1 MAKNSVTLRLGSEGA
16 DAIKQKL
23 REIGEASNEN
33 FEKAGAAAEF
43 AGRKFDSTLAR
54 LDPLA
59 KANRDLA
66 GAIAVAETAV
76 KSGAKTQEEA
86 NKVIDLATARH
97 DALIER
103 LQRASAAAKENSAS
117 IDGIIG
123 RLSEWQSTQ
132 ASMIGRLDAWTAA
145 IRRLNEEANKPL
157 AATSP
162 MAAAMGQHYRETT
175 SFSGR
180 LSSWQAEQARVE
192 DLRNRPPSPIAAT
205 MGAYYAQSTSMVGR
219 LDAWAASQKKLTE
232 ETTATAKATALTR
245 YEWINL
251 GRQMQDVGTSLAGGA
266 SPFMVL
272 TQQGAQISDVFTSSG
287 SGAGAALKDFGAT
300 ALRYVFHPVTLVTA
314 ALGGATYAALKY
326 QQQNDALA
334 QSLNGVGRA
343 AGVNVEELRSIALT
357 GGKRAGL
364 GVSDSIAL
372 ASQYASAGVSGSNIG
387 SLISNTKRFSATFNI
402 DLTKAGEEIS
412 AIVNDSSLGAFEKR
426 FGAVA
431 YSTKDMVRSLQESG
445 RYIEAQTELVRLLD
459 EQTKKTADT
468 TWSISKAWDQVK
480 NGAGE
485 YLQSLG
491 RVIDRAVKGPSLS
504 EQLASARGDYFY
516 LRAKRGPNESA
527 YPGETEAEKRVG
539 DLERR
544 IEEERTSARRAARDL
559 ETNRLSQDAAAAARR
574 IAPESFARGDLE
586 SQRTLLSRALGDPET
601 VRKMGDAAVGAR
613 AALAML
619 TTQIDTWQS
628 ALEKQREDAALSLRE
643 LNALTYA
650 EREAAAM
657 ERARVQTLRDTNDA
671 ARAAL
676 AAETERAKMLAESA
690 RKVDDLA
697 RGSRDS
703 LELAR
708 LSPFERRM
716 REIEN
721 SERDFRRENLP
732 SESMAASF
740 DLAGEAARKLADALN
755 GAAAGVLGNSA
766 PAFVKNDLL
775 GRIIRAEGTDKFGD
789 PYNTSLGYLK
799 SPKPLTE
806 MSMTESLAWG
816 DEIRRRMGVNSS
828 AKGAFQIVN
837 PTQRAAMAALSMQAD
852 DKFSVENQQRMASW
866 IAQRQGLSAWE
877 GFKVHPEFLRGVAR
891 PQNDNSAGLSAGV
904 SKAFG
909 DQREQARYEMIQK
922 PLKDANDEIERQRA
936 LLKAQTS
943 AFGQSTEAT
952 ARAAKEQELLNEYQR
967 NGVPLTAQLRAEIA
981 ATAEN
986 YGRLAQE
993 TEAAQQRQ
1001 REMVGAMDEL
1011 RSVSKETLG
1020 SIVSDLAKGKSAA
1033 EAFGGALSRI
1043 GDKLLNKG
1051 VDSIVEPLLGQT
1063 GKAGGGLFGDLIG
1076 GALKFLPFEKGG
1088 VMTSVGPL
1096 PLKAYASG
1104 GVAYGPQLALFG
1116 EGRMPE
1122 AYVPLPDGRAIP
1134 VRMQAPSAA
1143 NSNAAANAGLMA
1155 GNQKSSSFGSGGH
1168 TFVFNLP
1175 GVTNSSDF
1183 MKSQGQITGGAARAL
1198 QNAGR
1203 YL

>member
-33 FEKAGAAAEF
+33 FGKAGAAAEF
-43 AGRKFDSTLAR
+43 AGKKFDSTLAR
-54 LDPLA
+54 LDPLE

-66 GAIAVAETAV
+66 SAIAVAETAV

-103 LQRASAAAKENSAS
+103 LQRTSAAAKESSAS
-117 IDGIIG
+117 VDGIIS

-192 DLRNRPPSPIAAT
+192 DLRNRPPSPIAAAMGT
-205 MGAYYAQSTSMVGR
+205 YYAQSTSMIGRLDAWTESVRRLNAEANKPLAPTSPLAAAMGEHYRQTTSFSGRLSAWQADQARAEAERNKPASPIAAAMGAYYAETTSMVGR
-219 LDAWAASQKKLTE
+219 LDAWSAAQKRVTE
-232 ETTATAKATALTR
+232 ETTAGAKTAGLAR
-245 YEWINL
+245 HEWINL
-251 GRQMQDVGTSLAGGA
+251 SRQMQDVGVSLYGGQA
-266 SPFMVL
+266 PLTVL
-272 TQQGAQISDVFTSSG
+272 VQQGSQIADIFGSSRVG
-287 SGAGAALKDFGAT
+287 AAASMKEFVQTIGGVALHPITLIAAGAISAGLAT
-300 ALRYVFHPVTLVTA
+300 MRWKEQT
-314 ALGGATYAALKY
+314 
-326 QQQNDALA
+326 DALTV
-334 QSLNGVGRA
+334 SLNGLGRA
-343 AGVNVEELRSIALT
+343 SGLTIAGSGSIAERAAT
-357 GGKRAGL
+357 GA
-364 GVSDSIAL
+364 
-372 ASQYASAGVSGSNIG
+372 N
-387 SLISNTKRFSATFNI
+387 ISN
-402 DLTKAGEEIS
+402 
-412 AIVNDSSLGAFEKR
+412 
-426 FGAVA
+426 
-431 YSTKDMVRSLQESG
+431 
-445 RYIEAQTELVRLLD
+445 
-459 EQTKKTADT
+459 
-468 TWSISKAWDQVK
+468 
-480 NGAGE
+480 
-485 YLQSLG
+485 
-491 RVIDRAVKGPSLS
+491 
-504 EQLASARGDYFY
+504 ASARGMAAQFLGAGVPGTAVGGAIGIATDFGRK
-516 LRAKRGPNESA
+516 LGLSQEEAAKTLASA
-527 YPGETEAEKRVG
+527 FADPAKGAEELASRLGLVSFAQREEIKQLQAVG
-539 DLERR
+539 DKSGASARLLDALAGQLDRMVDPTTRWQKMLDGIGKRMSDKFDE
-544 IEEERTSARRAARDL
+544 IAKGFEGPKSYKDSIGQIAEQARRAKEASDSKTQQREADL
-559 ETNRLSQDAAAAARR
+559 NRMRQDGALAARE
-574 IAPESFARGDLE
+574 ASAR
-586 SQRTLLSRALGDPET
+586 TF
-601 VRKMGDAAVGAR
+601 
-613 AALAML
+613 
-619 TTQIDTWQS
+619 
-628 ALEKQREDAALSLRE
+628 
-643 LNALTYA
+643 A
-650 EREAAAM
+650 EREAIVV
-657 ERARVQTLRDTNDA
+657 ERARIETLRQTNDA
-671 ARAAL
+671 VKASI
-676 AAETERAKMLAESA
+676 AAENERAKMLAESA

-716 REIEN
+716 REIDN

-732 SESMAASF
+732 SGPMAASF

-755 GAAAGVLGNSA
+755 GAAAGVSGNSA

-789 PYNTSLGYLK
+789 PFNTSLGYLK
-799 SPKPLTE
+799 SPKPLTG
-806 MSMTESLAWG
+806 MTMAESLSWG
-816 DEIRRRMGVNSS
+816 DEVRRRMGMNSS

-837 PTQRAAMAALSMQAD
+837 STQRAAMKALGLGMGD
-852 DKFSVENQQRMASW
+852 PFSVDNQKRMASW
-866 IAQRQGLSAWE
+866 IARTQGLEAWE
-877 GFKVHPEFLRGVAR
+877 GFKVRPERATRPV
-891 PQNDNSAGLSAGV
+891 PQNDNVRGLDTRT
-904 SKAFG
+904 SKAFA

-922 PLKDANDEIERQRA
+922 PLKDANDEIDRQRA
-936 LLKAQTS
+936 LLKAQTA

-1051 VDSIVEPLLGQT
+1051 VDSIVEQLLGQT

-1088 VMTSVGPL
+1088 VMTSGGPL

-1143 NSNAAANAGLMA
+1143 NSNTGAGGLA
-1155 GNQKSSSFGSGGH
+1155 GNQSGRTSGSGGH

-1183 MKSQGQITGGAARAL
+1183 MKSQGQITGGVARAL